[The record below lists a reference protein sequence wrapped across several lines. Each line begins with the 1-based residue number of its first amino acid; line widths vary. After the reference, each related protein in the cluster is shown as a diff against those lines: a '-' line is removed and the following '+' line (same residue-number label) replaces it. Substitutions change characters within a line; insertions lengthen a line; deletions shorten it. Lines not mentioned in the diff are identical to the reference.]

1 MLNLTKPAGVFAQL
15 FGIILIIVGFFKIV
29 EDWASWGMLVLGA
42 GIFLFIEGRQ
52 PAKRRL
58 PTETTIPTLLL
69 PASATMVESWI
80 TAQGGQLTYRI
91 LATRTLSEDECKQAI
106 VAALDD
112 GRLREPEPGGQATLV
127 LRDN

>member
-15 FGIILIIVGFFKIV
+15 FGIILIIVGFVRILD
-29 EDWASWGMLVLGA
+29 DWASWGMLVLGA

-58 PTETTIPTLLL
+58 PTETTIPTPQQ
-69 PASATMVESWI
+69 PASATMIEHMI
-80 TAQGGQLTYRI
+80 TAQGGQFTYRV
-91 LATRTLSEDECKQAI
+91 LAETKLSDDKLKLVI
-106 VAALDD
+106 MAALAD

-127 LRDN
+127 LRDD